1 MADSDFKARIQ
12 GGGLLTA
19 EILYWRPDYP
29 SLLQT
34 FAFQSIDRAP
44 EFPRLHAFLDHWRR
58 EIHAMIHSIRIAHA
72 DWVGPAEVRIHDGE
86 FRLN

>member
-1 MADSDFKARIQ
+1 MADSDFTARIR

-19 EILYWRPDYP
+19 EILYWRPDFP
-29 SLLQT
+29 SLLQS
-34 FAFQSIDRAP
+34 FAFQSVDRAP

-58 EIHAMIHSIRIAHA
+58 EIEAVIHSIRIAHA
-72 DWVGPAEVRIHDGE
+72 DWVGPAEVHIRDHE